1 MDDTVTADAWSAANW
16 SYAAVMDMQARL
28 DPVRMTRYADD
39 WQRAIDRI
47 EEVLGELKQ
56 RVGAQLHTSWRGDGA
71 DASAKAL
78 QRYLD
83 GSLAGL
89 AACRSVAER
98 LSELSSAAGDLRA
111 ASGGFAADALDDAL
125 AQVRQRYS
133 GPAVAAGNSVED
145 IPAPPDPFTRPDRS
159 PTSALPVV
167 APLQPPSA
175 AQPMGSTL
183 SPPAVPA
190 PNPAAHTP
198 NPAVHAANPAWHAAN
213 PAWHTPNAVWHTPTH
228 TTAIPGGPPLSPD
241 PPAIAPGPPAQG
253 VPGSAGPP
261 VTAPRGLAPPPF
273 ASYFPG
279 MYPGHM
285 GRDSGSEH
293 RIPSYLVSAGNTS
306 ELIGE
311 LPLVAPPVIGE

>member
-1 MDDTVTADAWSAANW
+1 MVDTVTADAWSAANW
-16 SYAAVMDMQARL
+16 SYPAVMDMQARL

-47 EEVLGELKQ
+47 EEVFGELKQ
-56 RVGAQLHTSWRGDGA
+56 RVGAQLRTSWRGDGA

-78 QRYLD
+78 QRYLH

-89 AACRSVAER
+89 AACRSVAVK
-98 LSELSSAAGDLRA
+98 LSELSTAASDLRA

-145 IPAPPDPFTRPDRS
+145 IPAPPDPLTRPDRR

-167 APLQPPSA
+167 APVQPPSA
-175 AQPMGSTL
+175 APVAPMGSTL
-183 SPPAVPA
+183 SPPAVHA
-190 PNPAAHTP
+190 SNPTAQTP
-198 NPAVHAANPAWHAAN
+198 NPAWNAPSPAWR
-213 PAWHTPNAVWHTPTH
+213 TPNALWHTPTH
-228 TTAIPGGPPLSPD
+228 TTALPVGPPLSPD
-241 PPAIAPGPPAQG
+241 PPAPAPGPPAQT

-261 VTAPRGLAPPPF
+261 VTATPRQAPPPL
-273 ASYFPG
+273 APYFPG

-285 GRDSGSEH
+285 GRDNGSEH
-293 RIPSYLVSAGNTS
+293 RMPSYLVSAGNTS